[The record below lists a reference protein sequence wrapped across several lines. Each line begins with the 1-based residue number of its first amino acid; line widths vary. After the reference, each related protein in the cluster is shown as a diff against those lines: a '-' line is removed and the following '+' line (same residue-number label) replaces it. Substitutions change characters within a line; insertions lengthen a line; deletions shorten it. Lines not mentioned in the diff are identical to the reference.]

1 VGQISTRGRGQCPGA
16 AGGFGE
22 GKRGDHSRHID
33 GQGDAGRLR
42 EVLLRVLTLLRTP
55 VRQAFPVSEGRGST
69 WRVHLQRHGA
79 RRRPMRGGGAD
90 FVSGTE

>member
-1 VGQISTRGRGQCPGA
+1 VGQVSTRRRGQCPKA

-22 GKRGDHSRHID
+22 GKRDDHGRHVD

-42 EVLLRVLTLLRTP
+42 EMLLSVVTLFYTA
-55 VRQAFPVSEGRGST
+55 VRKAFPVSEGRRST

-79 RRRPMRGGGAD
+79 RRRPMRDSAGD
-90 FVSGTE
+90 FAPVTE